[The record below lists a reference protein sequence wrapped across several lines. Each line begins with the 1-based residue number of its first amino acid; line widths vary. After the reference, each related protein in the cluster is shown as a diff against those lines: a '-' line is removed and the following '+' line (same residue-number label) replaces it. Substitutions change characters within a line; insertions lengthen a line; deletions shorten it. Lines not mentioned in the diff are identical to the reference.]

1 MIKIRKTRKQSSHL
15 APRDEPALTFAV
27 NALFK
32 PTVFVNAAL
41 RSHSQLISTERD
53 GYFAFRCLIALLLA
67 ACSLHAHSLHQS
79 TAETEWNAETKKL
92 EVSLTVF
99 INDLELALM
108 RQSEREMRI
117 EKTPAEAF
125 DAQTKLY
132 LAKNFV
138 VSDSTGQKAEWTWI
152 GRQIDAETK
161 KSGDP
166 TVTLF
171 FEITLPGGLKAVS
184 LQNGVLQDLFE
195 DQLNLLHFRN
205 GAEKVQMQ
213 FQCGDEAKRLSN

>member
-1 MIKIRKTRKQSSHL
+1 MPS
-15 APRDEPALTFAV
+15 LTSI
-27 NALFK
+27 
-32 PTVFVNAAL
+32 VFVNAAL

-53 GYFAFRCLIALLLA
+53 GYSAFRWLFALVFA
-67 ACSLHAHSLHQS
+67 VSSLQAHSLHQS
-79 TAETEWNAETKKL
+79 TAEAEWNAEEKKI

-99 INDLELALM
+99 INDLELALI

-117 EKTPAEAF
+117 EKTAAEAF
-125 DAQTKLY
+125 DAEAKLY

-138 VSDSTGQKAEWTWI
+138 VSDSTGQKAEMTWI

-166 TVTLF
+166 TMTLF
-171 FEITLPGGLKAVS
+171 FEISLPGGLKAVS
-184 LQNGVLQDLFE
+184 LRNGVLQDLFE

-205 GAEKVQMQ
+205 GAEKAQMQ
-213 FQCGDEAKRLSN
+213 FQRGDETKRLSN